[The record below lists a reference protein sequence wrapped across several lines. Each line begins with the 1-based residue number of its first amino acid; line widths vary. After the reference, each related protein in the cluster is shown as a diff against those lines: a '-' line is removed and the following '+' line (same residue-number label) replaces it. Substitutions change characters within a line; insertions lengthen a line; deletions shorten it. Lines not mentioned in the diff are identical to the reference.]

1 VLPEL
6 KIYQQEKG
14 KTVIYEFD
22 KDKNKF
28 MLSDSFLTADPKIY
42 NYRVELNDVNKISVR
57 NGTHFWEVAAWGA
70 GLGFVLG
77 FLFGGYF
84 TLHEPVEFHI
94 EGALLG
100 GLVVAIP
107 FGLLAGLFGSLSP
120 NYDNYDLNKINSNK
134 EKYLLSVFKKH
145 KVK

>member
-57 NGTHFWEVAAWGA
+57 NGTR
-70 GLGFVLG
+70 
-77 FLFGGYF
+77 
-84 TLHEPVEFHI
+84 
-94 EGALLG
+94 
-100 GLVVAIP
+100 
-107 FGLLAGLFGSLSP
+107 
-120 NYDNYDLNKINSNK
+120 
-134 EKYLLSVFKKH
+134 
-145 KVK
+145 